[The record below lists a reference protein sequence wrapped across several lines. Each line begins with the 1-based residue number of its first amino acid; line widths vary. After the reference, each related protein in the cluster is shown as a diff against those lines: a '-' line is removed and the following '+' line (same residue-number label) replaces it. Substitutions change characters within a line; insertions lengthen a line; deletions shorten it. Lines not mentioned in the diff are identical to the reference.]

1 MLLRVFVVVAVLVLA
16 SLSAFAGD
24 LSTDEISSLQEK
36 AKKDAAGMV
45 LPPNDY
51 EAFGRQKAEEA
62 YRIYQSEEFQRR
74 IALERERIQKEIFG
88 REGPYYKDSKKGG
101 VTGGLGAN
109 ERIYVF
115 LSSSI
120 PTETLR
126 RYTGAAGAL
135 GDRNVRF
142 VMRGFIGGARY
153 IKPTLRFVGDLL
165 LEDPNCD
172 SLRSTCR
179 TYNTAVIIDPML
191 FERYHTTHVPAFVYA
206 TVSNLQD
213 PEKSEGLESNINVP
227 AFHTVYGDV
236 SFEYVLEAF
245 EKETHSAGV
254 SALLAGLRKGFYQH

>member
-24 LSTDEISSLQEK
+24 LSTGEISSLQEK

-51 EAFGRQKAEEA
+51 EALGREKAEEA
-62 YRIYQSEEFQRR
+62 YRIYQSEEFQRKV
-74 IALERERIQKEIFG
+74 ALERERIQKEVFG
-88 REGPYYKDSKKGG
+88 HEAPYYKDSKKGSA
-101 VTGGLGAN
+101 TGGLGAN

-142 VMRGFIGGARY
+142 VMRGFIGGAKY
-153 IKPTLRFVGDLL
+153 IKPTLRFVRDLL

-172 SLRSTCR
+172 PLRSTCR
-179 TYNTAVIIDPML
+179 TYNTAMIIDPML
-191 FERYHTTHVPAFVYA
+191 FERYHITHVPAFVYA
-206 TVSNLQD
+206 TLSGPKD
-213 PEKSEGLESNINVP
+213 PEKSEGLESNINIR

-236 SFEYVLEAF
+236 NFEYVLEAF

>member
-1 MLLRVFVVVAVLVLA
+1 MLRRVFVVTTVLIFA
-16 SLSAFAGD
+16 SVSAFAGD
-24 LSTDEISSLQEK
+24 LSTDEISALHEK

-51 EAFGRQKAEEA
+51 EALGRQKAEEA
-62 YRIYQSEEFQRR
+62 YRTYQSEEFQRK
-74 IALERERIQKEIFG
+74 IALERERIQKEVFG
-88 REGPYYKDSKKGG
+88 REGPYYKDSNKGG
-101 VTGGLGAN
+101 AAGGLGAN
-109 ERIYVF
+109 ERIYIF

-126 RYTGAAGAL
+126 RYTSAAGAL

-153 IKPTLRFVGDLL
+153 VKPTLRFVKDLL
-165 LEDPNCD
+165 VEDPGCD
-172 SLRSTCR
+172 PLTSKCR

-191 FERYHTTHVPAFVYA
+191 FERYHITRVPAFVYA
-206 TVSNLQD
+206 TLSNLQD
-213 PEKSEGLESNINVP
+213 AEKSEGLESNINIR

-236 SFEYVLEAF
+236 NFEYVLGAF

-254 SALLAGLRKGFYQH
+254 SALLAGLRKGFYQQ

>member
-1 MLLRVFVVVAVLVLA
+1 MLLRVFVVTAVLVFA
-16 SLSAFAGD
+16 SLCAFAGE
-24 LSTDEISSLQEK
+24 LSTDEISAIQEK

-45 LPPNDY
+45 LHPNDY
-51 EAFGRQKAEEA
+51 EALGRQKAEEA
-62 YRIYQSEEFQRR
+62 YRIYQSEEFQRK

-88 REGPYYKDSKKGG
+88 REGPYYKDSKKST
-101 VTGGLGAN
+101 TGGLGAN

-126 RYTGAAGAL
+126 RYTSAAGAL

-142 VMRGFIGGARY
+142 VMRGFIGGAKY
-153 IKPTLRFVGDLL
+153 IKPTLRFVKDLL
-165 LEDPNCD
+165 LEDPGCD
-172 SLRSTCR
+172 PLKSRCR

-191 FERYHTTHVPAFVYA
+191 FERYHITRVPAFVYA
-206 TVSNLQD
+206 TVSGPKD
-213 PEKSEGLESNINVP
+213 PEKSEGLESNINIR

-236 SFEYVLEAF
+236 NFEYVLEAF

>member
-1 MLLRVFVVVAVLVLA
+1 MLLRVFIVVAVLA
-16 SLSAFAGD
+16 STSLCAFAGE
-24 LSTDEISSLQEK
+24 LSTDEISAIQEK
-36 AKKDAAGMV
+36 AKKDAAGTV

-51 EAFGRQKAEEA
+51 EALGRQKAEEA
-62 YRIYQSEEFQRR
+62 YRIYQSEEFQRK
-74 IALERERIQKEIFG
+74 IALERERIQKEAFG
-88 REGPYYKDSKKGG
+88 REGSYYKGSKKGDA
-101 VTGGLGAN
+101 TGGLGAN

-126 RYTGAAGAL
+126 RYMSATGAL

-142 VMRGFIGGARY
+142 IMRGFIGGAKY
-153 IKPTLRFVGDLL
+153 IKPTLRFVRDLL

-172 SLRSTCR
+172 PLRSTCR

-191 FERYHTTHVPAFVYA
+191 FERYHITRVPAFVYA

-213 PEKSEGLESNINVP
+213 PEKSEGLESNINIR

-236 SFEYVLEAF
+236 NFEYVLDAF
-245 EKETHSAGV
+245 ENETHSAGV

>member
-1 MLLRVFVVVAVLVLA
+1 MLHRVFVVVTILLLA
-16 SLSAFAGD
+16 SLCAFAGE
-24 LSTDEISSLQEK
+24 LSTDVISAIQEK

-51 EAFGRQKAEEA
+51 EPLGKQKAEEA
-62 YRIYQSEEFQRR
+62 YRIYQSEEFQRKV
-74 IALERERIQKEIFG
+74 ALERERIQKEVFG
-88 REGPYYKDSKKGG
+88 REGPYYKDSTKGSA
-101 VTGGLGAN
+101 TGGLGTN

-126 RYTGAAGAL
+126 RYTSAVGAL

-153 IKPTLRFVGDLL
+153 VKPTLRFVKDLL
-165 LEDPNCD
+165 LEDPGCD
-172 SLRSTCR
+172 PLKSKCR
-179 TYNTAVIIDPML
+179 TYDTAVIIDPML
-191 FERYHTTHVPAFVYA
+191 FERYHITHVPAFVYA

-213 PEKSEGLESNINVP
+213 PEKSEGLESNINIR
-227 AFHTVYGDV
+227 AFHTVHGDV
-236 SFEYVLEAF
+236 NFEYVLEAF

-254 SALLAGLRKGFYQH
+254 SALLTGLKKGFYQQ

>member
-36 AKKDAAGMV
+36 AKKHAAGMV

-51 EAFGRQKAEEA
+51 EALGRQKAEEA
-62 YRIYQSEEFQRR
+62 YRIYQSEEFQRK
-74 IALERERIQKEIFG
+74 IAVERERSQKEVFG
-88 REGPYYKDSKKGG
+88 RESYYEGSKKGSAI
-101 VTGGLGAN
+101 GGLGAN

-120 PTETLR
+120 PKETLR

-142 VMRGFIGGARY
+142 VMRGFIDGAKY
-153 IKPTLRFVGDLL
+153 IKPTLRFVKDLL
-165 LEDPNCD
+165 LEDTDCD
-172 SLRSTCR
+172 PLRSKCR
-179 TYNTAVIIDPML
+179 TYDTAVIIDPML
-191 FERYHTTHVPAFVYA
+191 FERYHITKVPTFVYA
-206 TVSNLQD
+206 TVNNLQD
-213 PEKSEGLESNINVP
+213 PEKSEGLESNINIR
-227 AFHTVYGDV
+227 AFHAVYGDV

>member
-1 MLLRVFVVVAVLVLA
+1 MLLRVFVVVAVLVLV

-24 LSTDEISSLQEK
+24 LSTDEISSLEEK

-45 LPPNDY
+45 LPLNDY
-51 EAFGRQKAEEA
+51 ETLGRQKAEEA
-62 YRIYQSEEFQRR
+62 YRIYQSEEFQRK

-88 REGPYYKDSKKGG
+88 REGSYYKDSKKGG
-101 VTGGLGAN
+101 AAGGLGAN

-142 VMRGFIGGARY
+142 VMRGFIGGAKY
-153 IKPTLRFVGDLL
+153 IKPTLRFVRHLL

-172 SLRSTCR
+172 PLTSTCR
-179 TYNTAVIIDPML
+179 THNTAVIIDPML
-191 FERYHTTHVPAFVYA
+191 FERYHITHVPAFVYA

-213 PEKSEGLESNINVP
+213 PEKSEGLESNISIR
-227 AFHTVYGDV
+227 AFHTVYGDIN
-236 SFEYVLEAF
+236 FEYVLEAF

-254 SALLAGLRKGFYQH
+254 SALLAGLRKGFYQQ

>member
-1 MLLRVFVVVAVLVLA
+1 MLLRVFAVTTILVFA
-16 SLSAFAGD
+16 SVSAFAGD
-24 LSTDEISSLQEK
+24 LSTDEISAIQQK

-51 EAFGRQKAEEA
+51 EALGKEKAEEA
-62 YRIYQSEEFQRR
+62 YRIYQSEEFQSK

-88 REGPYYKDSKKGG
+88 REGPYYKDSKKGST
-101 VTGGLGAN
+101 TGGLGAN

-120 PTETLR
+120 PRETLR
-126 RYTGAAGAL
+126 RYTSAAGAL

-142 VMRGFIGGARY
+142 VMRGFIDGAKY
-153 IKPTLRFVGDLL
+153 IKPTLRFVRDLL

-172 SLRSTCR
+172 PLRGACR
-179 TYNTAVIIDPML
+179 TYDTAVIIDPML
-191 FERYHTTHVPAFVYA
+191 FERYHITHVPAFVYA

-213 PEKSEGLESNINVP
+213 PEKSEGLESNISIRS
-227 AFHTVYGDV
+227 FHTVHGDIN
-236 SFEYVLEAF
+236 FEYVLEAF

>member
-1 MLLRVFVVVAVLVLA
+1 MLPRVFVVATVLVFA

-24 LSTDEISSLQEK
+24 LSTDEISAIQEK

-51 EAFGRQKAEEA
+51 EALGRQKAEEA
-62 YRIYQSEEFQRR
+62 YRIYQSEEFQRK
-74 IALERERIQKEIFG
+74 IALERERIQKEVFG
-88 REGPYYKDSKKGG
+88 REGPYYKDSKKGSA
-101 VTGGLGAN
+101 TGGLGAN

-126 RYTGAAGAL
+126 RYTSAAGAL

-142 VMRGFIGGARY
+142 VMRGFIGGAKY
-153 IKPTLRFVGDLL
+153 MKPTLRFVKDLL
-165 LEDPNCD
+165 LEDPGCD
-172 SLRSTCR
+172 PLKSTCR
-179 TYNTAVIIDPML
+179 TYDTAVIIDPML
-191 FERYHTTHVPAFVYA
+191 FERYHITRVPAFVYA
-206 TVSNLQD
+206 TVSDLKD
-213 PEKSEGLESNINVP
+213 PEKSEGLESNINIR

-236 SFEYVLEAF
+236 NFEYVLEAF

>member
-1 MLLRVFVVVAVLVLA
+1 MLLRVFVVAAVLVFA
-16 SLSAFAGD
+16 SLCAFAGE
-24 LSTDEISSLQEK
+24 LSTDEISAIQEK

-51 EAFGRQKAEEA
+51 EALGRQKAEEA
-62 YRIYQSEEFQRR
+62 FELYQSEEFQRK
-74 IALERERIQKEIFG
+74 IALERERIQKEVFG
-88 REGPYYKDSKKGG
+88 REGSYYKDSKKSSA
-101 VTGGLGAN
+101 TEGLGAN

-126 RYTGAAGAL
+126 RYTSAAGAL

-142 VMRGFIGGARY
+142 VMRGFIDGAKY
-153 IKPTLRFVGDLL
+153 IKADPAFRQGPASRRPGLRPLK
-165 LEDPNCD
+165 
-172 SLRSTCR
+172 STCR

-191 FERYHTTHVPAFVYA
+191 FEHYHITRVPAFVYA
-206 TVSNLQD
+206 TVSGLKD
-213 PEKSEGLESNINVP
+213 PEKSEGLESNINIR

-236 SFEYVLEAF
+236 NFEYVLEAF